1 LAIWGRINYLNKSL
15 LQKRIMNC
23 IVIEDEPAAQSVLDH
38 NISMCPGLICSGI
51 FSNAFSAQAFL
62 DKNRVDLM
70 FLDINL
76 PEMSGV
82 SFLRTLVRP
91 PLVIFTTAY
100 PQYAIEG
107 FDLEIVDFL
116 LKPFSFERFSK
127 AVNKAKERMNN
138 NFASSVSNKVTVK
151 SDRRIYQI
159 NVADILYVEACGDY
173 VSVFCVDKK
182 LVVHGT
188 LKSWEEKL
196 KGCSFQKVHRTNLV
210 NLQKIDHIEGNLVYI
225 GSHKLSLSEPYKQ
238 KLVEQLFGQPPHL

>member
-1 LAIWGRINYLNKSL
+1 
-15 LQKRIMNC
+15 MDC
-23 IVIEDEPAAQSVLDH
+23 IIIEDEPAAQSILQH
-38 NISMCPGLICSGI
+38 FISLNSGLKLGGI
-51 FSNAFSAQAFL
+51 FPDAFSAQAFL
-62 DKNRVDLM
+62 DHNKVDLM

-82 SFLRTLVRP
+82 SFLRSLVHR

-100 PQYAIEG
+100 SQYAIEG

-127 AVNKAKERMNN
+127 AVNKAREKMSSRGVS
-138 NFASSVSNKVTVK
+138 SSVGRITVK

-159 NVADILYVEACGDY
+159 SIDDILYVEACGDY
-173 VSVFCVDKK
+173 VSIFCTDMK

-196 KGCSFQKVHRTNLV
+196 SGFAFLKVHRTILV
-210 NLQKIDHIEGNLVYI
+210 SLGKINHIEGNLIHI
-225 GSHKLSLSEPYKQ
+225 GKYKVPVSESSRQSLVDQ
-238 KLVEQLFGQPPHL
+238 MMQQPPL